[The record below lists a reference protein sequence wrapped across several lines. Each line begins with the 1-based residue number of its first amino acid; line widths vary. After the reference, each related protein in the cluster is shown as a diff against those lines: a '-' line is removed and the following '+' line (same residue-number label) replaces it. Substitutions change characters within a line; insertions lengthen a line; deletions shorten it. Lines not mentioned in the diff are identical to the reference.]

1 MAPDHDGSEERRY
14 DLRTLLLSLGI
25 LFLATPGR
33 VLAQGGVSLDQVEAY
48 MAQGQILQARQ
59 TLEAWWNRAGVQ
71 SSRVESQRSIWL
83 RGKLT
88 VDPSMA
94 ELDYRRLVL
103 EFPGGPFSDDALLRL
118 ALSAEEGGRL
128 READSHLKKLIQD
141 YPSSPLRPE
150 ALRWVGAHAEAVAA
164 LPEEDPPPRERPPEP
179 GGEAGVGDFAVQL
192 GAFRSLDR
200 ARALAA
206 QAAEAG
212 YRARLVR
219 TPGND
224 LARVRVGRFLSREE
238 VDALARTLRQRGF
251 ELTIATDAG
260 TEERIGLPPET
271 IA

>member
-1 MAPDHDGSEERRY
+1 
-14 DLRTLLLSLGI
+14 
-25 LFLATPGR
+25 
-33 VLAQGGVSLDQVEAY
+33 
-48 MAQGQILQARQ
+48 MAQGRILQARQ

-71 SSRVESQRSIWL
+71 ASRVEWQRSIWL

-103 EFPGGPFSDDALLRL
+103 EFPGGPFSDDALSRL
-118 ALSAEEGGRL
+118 ALAAEESGRL

-141 YPSSPLRPE
+141 YPSSSLRPD
-150 ALRWVGAHAEAVAA
+150 ALRWVREHAEDVAA
-164 LPEEDPPPRERPPEP
+164 LPEEDLPTQEPSPEPREEE
-179 GGEAGVGDFAVQL
+179 GLGDFAVQL

-206 QAAEAG
+206 QAEEAG
-212 YRARLVR
+212 YRPRLVR

-238 VDALARTLRQRGF
+238 VDALARTLNQRGF

-260 TEERIGLPPET
+260 REERIGLRPET
-271 IA
+271 NG